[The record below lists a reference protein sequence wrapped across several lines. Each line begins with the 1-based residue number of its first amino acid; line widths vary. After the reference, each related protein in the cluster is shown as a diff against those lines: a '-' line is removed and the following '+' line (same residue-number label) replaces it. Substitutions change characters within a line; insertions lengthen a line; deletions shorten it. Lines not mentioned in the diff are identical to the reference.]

1 MPKSTHIA
9 LIASLV
15 LGASLSACSKDDP
28 KPAPESVPVSAPV
41 PVNEVE
47 KPAAETVEKTEVK
60 TEIAETVETVKV
72 AVEITPEIAGKKVFA
87 RCRACH
93 TIDEGGK
100 NRVGP
105 NLYGVFG
112 RKSGAV
118 EGFAYSKAM
127 VAADITW
134 TDETMSAYLAKP
146 KAYIPKNKMSFIGLK
161 KEADRDNLIAYLRAN
176 TGG

>member
-1 MPKSTHIA
+1 MPKPTHIA
-9 LIASLV
+9 LMASLL
-15 LGASLSACSKDDP
+15 LGTTMIAACSKDAP
-28 KPAPESVPVSAPV
+28 TPAS
-41 PVNEVE
+41 
-47 KPAAETVEKTEVK
+47 
-60 TEIAETVETVKV
+60 ETVK
-72 AVEITPEIAGKKVFA
+72 AVEKVEVKVEAPIAVVEVTPEMAGKKVFT
-87 RCRACH
+87 RCKACH
-93 TIDEGGK
+93 TINEGGK

-112 RKSGAV
+112 RKSGEA

-127 VAADITW
+127 VAADLTW

-146 KAYIPKNKMSFIGLK
+146 KTYIPKNKMSFIGLK

>member
-1 MPKSTHIA
+1 MPKLTHIA
-9 LIASLV
+9 LITSLMLSAAV
-15 LGASLSACSKDDP
+15 LNACSKDA
-28 KPAPESVPVSAPV
+28 PAPTNKETPTPTKSAPTK
-41 PVNEVE
+41 EVE
-47 KPAAETVEKTEVK
+47 KGVTPQKVEVKAETPTAP
-60 TEIAETVETVKV
+60 I
-72 AVEITPEIAGKKVFA
+72 EITPEVAGKKVFK
-87 RCRACH
+87 RCKACH

-112 RKSGAV
+112 RKSGAA

-127 VAADITW
+127 VGADITW
-134 TDETMSAYLAKP
+134 TEETMSAYLAKP

-161 KEADRDNLIAYLRAN
+161 KETDRDNLIAYLRAN

>member
-1 MPKSTHIA
+1 MTKPTHIA
-9 LIASLV
+9 LMASLL
-15 LGASLSACSKDDP
+15 LGVSVISACSKDAST
-28 KPAPESVPVSAPV
+28 PAS
-41 PVNEVE
+41 EVE
-47 KPAAETVEKTEVK
+47 KPAASMAERVEVEAPKIAAEV
-60 TEIAETVETVKV
+60 
-72 AVEITPEIAGKKVFA
+72 TPEIAGKKIFA

-93 TIDEGGK
+93 TIDQGGK

-112 RKSGAV
+112 RKSGSV

-134 TDETMSAYLAKP
+134 TDETMSAYIAKP
-146 KAYIPKNKMSFIGLK
+146 KTYIPKNKMSFIGLK
-161 KEADRDNLIAYLRAN
+161 KEADRDNLIAYLRTN

>member
-1 MPKSTHIA
+1 MEKDMPKPTHIA
-9 LIASLV
+9 LMASLL
-15 LGASLSACSKDDP
+15 LGTALISACSKEA
-28 KPAPESVPVSAPV
+28 PASAP
-41 PVNEVE
+41 EVE
-47 KPAAETVEKTEVK
+47 KPVMPMMEKVEVK
-60 TEIAETVETVKV
+60 VEAPKIV
-72 AVEITPEIAGKKVFA
+72 VEVTPEIAGKKIFT

-93 TIDEGGK
+93 TIDQGGR

-105 NLYGVFG
+105 NLYGIFG
-112 RKSGAV
+112 RKSGSA

-127 VAADITW
+127 VAADIIW

>member
-1 MPKSTHIA
+1 MTTPTHIA
-9 LIASLV
+9 LMASLL
-15 LGASLSACSKDDP
+15 LGTATLSACSKDA
-28 KPAPESVPVSAPV
+28 PAPAAEPVKSVEDAPIEV
-41 PVNEVE
+41 VKEVE
-47 KPAAETVEKTEVK
+47 KVEVK
-60 TEIAETVETVKV
+60 IETPETAPV
-72 AVEITPEIAGKKVFA
+72 AVVEITPEIAGKKVFA

-112 RKSGAV
+112 RKSGAA

-146 KAYIPKNKMSFIGLK
+146 KTYIPKNKMSFIGLK
-161 KEADRDNLIAYLRAN
+161 KETDRDNLIAYLRAT

>member
-9 LIASLV
+9 LMASL
-15 LGASLSACSKDDP
+15 LIGTAAISACSKEA
-28 KPAPESVPVSAPV
+28 PAPVS
-41 PVNEVE
+41 
-47 KPAAETVEKTEVK
+47 
-60 TEIAETVETVKV
+60 ETVETVKTV
-72 AVEITPEIAGKKVFA
+72 ETVEKPVVTTTGKIEVKVELPAVVVEVTPEMAGKKVYT

-100 NRVGP
+100 HRVGP

-112 RKSGAV
+112 RKSGAA

-134 TDETMSAYLAKP
+134 TDETMSAYIAKP
-146 KAYIPKNKMSFIGLK
+146 KTYIPKNKMSFIGLK
-161 KEADRDNLIAYLRAN
+161 KEADRDNLIVYLKAN